1 MAVLLNDTDME
12 RMLESIRPEGE
23 TYTGKAWGTIMAGT
37 AKMLALGAL
46 SNVSCYVGAT
56 ERSLVIAVMD
66 TFDISR
72 IYKKISL
79 PFEEIQQ
86 LKIKRGLM
94 PSQRI
99 IQLKGDGI
107 KLKISLVNNSVTARV
122 KNQKQGMQTICSTL
136 ESACEA

>member
-46 SNVSCYVGAT
+46 SNVSCYVGVP
-56 ERSLVIAVMD
+56 ER
-66 TFDISR
+66 
-72 IYKKISL
+72 
-79 PFEEIQQ
+79 
-86 LKIKRGLM
+86 
-94 PSQRI
+94 
-99 IQLKGDGI
+99 
-107 KLKISLVNNSVTARV
+107 SLVNNSVTARV

-136 ESACEA
+136 ESACGA